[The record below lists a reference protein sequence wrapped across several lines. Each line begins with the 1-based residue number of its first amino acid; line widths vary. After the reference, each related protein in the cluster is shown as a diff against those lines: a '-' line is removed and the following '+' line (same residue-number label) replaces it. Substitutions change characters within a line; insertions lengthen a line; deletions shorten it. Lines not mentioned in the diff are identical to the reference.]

1 MYKFSK
7 IYFLALLVAGL
18 ALACNDGENAV
29 ADPDTVSV
37 TIDGENIVFDD
48 VVAEGLFTTGVI
60 SNFVV
65 NGSNASGDSIC
76 LEIYNG
82 GAMLEDQIFPVTEP
96 SEGPQTTVAVISNG
110 SMLNGVEGSL
120 TLESTEDD
128 VMVGNFDVIFDANG
142 SRGDGLFNVPFT
154 RNTATDETTECR

>member
-1 MYKFSK
+1 MYKFNK
-7 IYFLALLVAGL
+7 IYILALLL
-18 ALACNDGENAV
+18 ATLAFACSDDENAV
-29 ADPDTVSV
+29 ADPNTVSV
-37 TIDGENIVFDD
+37 TVEGENIFFDD

-82 GAMLEDQIFPVTEP
+82 GAMLEDQSFPITEP
-96 SEGPQTTVAVISNG
+96 SEGPQTTVAVIANG
-110 SMLNGVEGSL
+110 TTLNGVEGSL
-120 TLESTEDD
+120 TLESTENDII
-128 VMVGNFDVIFDANG
+128 VGNFDVTFDENG

-154 RNTATDETTECR
+154 RNTATDNTTECR

>member
-1 MYKFSK
+1 MCKFNK
-7 IYFLALLVAGL
+7 KYFLVVLLAGL
-18 ALACNDGENAV
+18 TLACNDGENAV

-37 TIDGENIVFDD
+37 TIDGENILFDD

-82 GAMLEDQIFPVTEP
+82 GAMLEDQTFPVTEP
-96 SEGPQTTVAVISNG
+96 SEGPQTTVAVIANG
-110 SMLNGVEGSL
+110 STRNGVEGSL
-120 TLESTEDD
+120 TLESTEGDII
-128 VMVGNFDVIFDANG
+128 VGNFDVTFDANG

-154 RNTATDETTECR
+154 RNTATDNTTECR